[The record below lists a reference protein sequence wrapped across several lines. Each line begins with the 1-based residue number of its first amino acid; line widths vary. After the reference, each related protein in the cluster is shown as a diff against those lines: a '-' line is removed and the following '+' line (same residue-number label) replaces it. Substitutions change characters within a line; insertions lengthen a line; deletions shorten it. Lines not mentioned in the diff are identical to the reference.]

1 MIKSR
6 SAGYKHDA
14 AYIRYVENGESKAVY
29 ITRDI
34 VESINTKDKWIDV
47 LNIDNALLNESDWRI
62 KSFTVELFPRKTHPK
77 YPKGACNEEKK
88 YITWKTAHEDID
100 YLRRQGYKGEK
111 FRVYPKLVNINK
123 GKYRIVRALWN
134 KRFERWVPEK
144 WMTPSCEWRKRR
156 IELQPKWEYKIK
168 TIHKL

>member
-47 LNIDNALLNESDWRI
+47 LNIDNALLNECRC
-62 KSFTVELFPRKTHPK
+62 L
-77 YPKGACNEEKK
+77 N
-88 YITWKTAHEDID
+88 IT
-100 YLRRQGYKGEK
+100 
-111 FRVYPKLVNINK
+111 
-123 GKYRIVRALWN
+123 
-134 KRFERWVPEK
+134 
-144 WMTPSCEWRKRR
+144 
-156 IELQPKWEYKIK
+156 
-168 TIHKL
+168 